1 MLAYGGQV
9 KSYAIAK
16 RLTGLKSER
25 YSIFLN
31 RVQESFIPK
40 YNTKCNP
47 ASNRFLGHRA
57 DMLGLVEKLAA
68 LNARAPALSASKK
81 PRFDKRGQLLPRER
95 LARLLDPGMPFLEI
109 GNIAGYLLD
118 TDDEAKSIPGGTI
131 IAGIGYISGT
141 RCAVVVDDSGIKAGT
156 LTAAGGWR
164 LERMQEIALEQKLPF
179 VHLVES
185 AGGDLINYTVEAF
198 IKGGSLFAN
207 LARLSKAGIPVL
219 AILHGSSTAGGAYMP
234 GLSDYVVGVKGRGQA
249 FLAGPPLLKAATGE
263 IAEAEELGGAEMHAA
278 VSGLV
283 DYLAED
289 DGEAVLMMR
298 DVVARLG
305 WAKETPRKIYAKPIL
320 DGDEIAGIVP
330 VDYRKPYEVREV
342 IARLV
347 DGSDFTD
354 FKPDYG
360 VSTVCI
366 QASIFGQPVGILSN
380 NGPIDPNGA
389 TKAAQFI
396 QLMDQGG
403 TPLLFL
409 QNTTGYLVG
418 KTYEQAGMIK
428 HGAKMIQAVTNADVP
443 RITLM
448 IGASFGAGNYGMCG
462 RGYNPDFVFSW
473 PNAKSGVMG
482 GEQAAT
488 VMEIVA
494 DAQAARAGVTPDP
507 KKREAQRAALT
518 HIFDSQSSAFYTSG
532 HLLDDGVIDPRDTR
546 KLLGVL
552 LPLVMEA
559 RQRKLRPNSF
569 GVARL

>member
-1 MLAYGGQV
+1 MTPH
-9 KSYAIAK
+9 KN
-16 RLTGLKSER
+16 ER

-31 RVQESFIPK
+31 KVQETFIPQYSSK
-40 YNTKCNP
+40 LISSSDRYSDN
-47 ASNRFLGHRA
+47 RA
-57 DMLGLVEKLAA
+57 DMLALVSSLDE
-68 LNARAPALSASKK
+68 LNARAPARSASKK
-81 PRFDKRGQLLPRER
+81 ARFEKRGQLLPRER

-109 GNIAGYLLD
+109 GNLAGYLLD
-118 TDDEAKSIPGGTI
+118 TKDEEKSIPGSTI
-131 IAGIGYISGT
+131 IAGIGYVSGT
-141 RCAVVVDDSGIKAGT
+141 RCAIVVDDSGIKAGT
-156 LTAAGGWR
+156 LTTAGGWR
-164 LERMQEIALEQKLPF
+164 LERMQEIALVQKLPF

-198 IKGGSLFAN
+198 IKGGRLFAN

-234 GLSDYVVGVKGRGQA
+234 GLSDYVVGVKGPKGYGGQA

-263 IAEAEELGGAEMHAA
+263 IASAEELGGAQMHAS

-283 DYLAED
+283 DYFAED

-298 DVVARLG
+298 EVVGRLG
-305 WAKETPRKIYAKPIL
+305 WAEEAQLKTYAEPTL
-320 DGDEIAGIVP
+320 DSDEIAGIVP

-354 FKPDYG
+354 FKADYG
-360 VSTVCI
+360 VSTVCV

-396 QLMDQGG
+396 QLMNQAG

-418 KTYEQAGMIK
+418 KAYEQAGMIK

-448 IGASFGAGNYGMCG
+448 IGANFGAGNYCMCG
-462 RGYNPDFVFSW
+462 RGYDPDFVFSW

-494 DAQAARAGVTPDP
+494 DAQAARAGVTPDA
-507 KKREAQRAALT
+507 KKRAAQRAALT
-518 HIFDSQSSAFYTSG
+518 QLFDHQSSSFYTSG
-532 HLLDDGVIDPRDTR
+532 HLLDDGVIDPRNTR
-546 KLLGVL
+546 KLLGFL
-552 LPLVMEA
+552 LPLIMEA
-559 RQRKLRPNSF
+559 RRRKLRPNSF

>member
-1 MLAYGGQV
+1 MLA
-9 KSYAIAK
+9 
-16 RLTGLKSER
+16 
-25 YSIFLN
+25 
-31 RVQESFIPK
+31 
-40 YNTKCNP
+40 
-47 ASNRFLGHRA
+47 
-57 DMLGLVEKLAA
+57 LVDELSA

-81 PRFDKRGQLLPRER
+81 ARFEKRGQLLPRER
-95 LARLLDPGMPFLEI
+95 LARLLDPGLPFLEI
-109 GNIAGYLLD
+109 GNLAGFLLD
-118 TDDEAKSIPGGTI
+118 TSDAEKSIPGGTI
-131 IAGIGYISGT
+131 IGGIGYVSGT
-141 RCAVVVDDSGIKAGT
+141 RCAVVVDDSGIKAGS
-156 LTAAGGWR
+156 LTTAGGWR
-164 LERMQEIALEQKLPF
+164 LERMQQIALKQKLPF
-179 VHLVES
+179 IHLVES
-185 AGGDLINYTVEAF
+185 AGGDLLNYTVESF
-198 IKGGSLFAN
+198 IHGGTLFAN

-249 FLAGPPLLKAATGE
+249 YLAGPPLLKAATGE
-263 IAEAEELGGAEMHAA
+263 IATAEELGGAEMHATTT
-278 VSGLV
+278 GLV

-305 WAKETPRKIYAKPIL
+305 WVNKSEPKAYINPTLPI
-320 DGDEIAGIVP
+320 DDIAGVVS
-330 VDYRKPYEVREV
+330 VDYRKPYDVREV
-342 IARLV
+342 IGRLV

-366 QASIFGQPVGILSN
+366 QASIFGQPVGVISN

-396 QLMDQGG
+396 QLMDQAG

-418 KTYEQAGMIK
+418 KAYEQTGMIK

-462 RGYNPDFVFSW
+462 RGYDPDFVFSW
-473 PNAKSGVMG
+473 PNAKTGVMG

-494 DAQAARAGVTPDP
+494 DAQAARAGVTLDAD
-507 KKREAQRAALT
+507 KRSAQRDRLT

-546 KLLGVL
+546 KLLGLL
-552 LPLVMEA
+552 LPIVMEA
-559 RQRKLRPNSF
+559 KAKTLRPNSF